1 MPTMTGQTRQRL
13 LRTGKPPFPELDQGQ
28 LPSRPSSP
36 DTLSSDTPSLDTST
50 YPEIKPEQLAELALD
65 AAHSHALAAR
75 PGRDRLLVR
84 LKESERVLQGA
95 YRRLRWAAEQGM
107 IPPAGSWFV
116 ENFNRVQEL
125 MRSARRDLRKGLHRE
140 LPHLCDAAGRCLPR
154 VYVMSR
160 ELIAH
165 LDAQLD
171 QESLHQFFSAYQTVA
186 PLSLAE
192 LWSVCGMLR
201 LGLIEFLCQVALR
214 VAPSQS
220 DRELNRSAIAAR
232 CPAGGG

>member
-1 MPTMTGQTRQRL
+1 
-13 LRTGKPPFPELDQGQ
+13 
-28 LPSRPSSP
+28 
-36 DTLSSDTPSLDTST
+36 
-50 YPEIKPEQLAELALD
+50 
-65 AAHSHALAAR
+65 
-75 PGRDRLLVR
+75 
-84 LKESERVLQGA
+84 
-95 YRRLRWAAEQGM
+95 M
-107 IPPAGSWFV
+107 IPPCGSWFV

-125 MRSARRDLRKGLHRE
+125 MRSARRDLREGHHRE

-171 QESLHQFFSAYQTVA
+171 QESLHQFFTAYQTVA

-192 LWSVCGMLR
+192 LWSVWGMLR

-220 DRELNRSAIAAR
+220 DRKLNRWRLRTMPGRRRLTKSR
-232 CPAGGG
+232 